1 MQIYEDQFMVLS
13 NKNNII
19 KLTWKKETKNLD
31 NDLFKN
37 EALKYIEI
45 FKKSNIKN
53 IIVDMRNFWFEL
65 NQEVIDWRNKNIIAV
80 YNEICLKKFA
90 FISDKPS
97 VKQDNQKNSFI
108 TRDFFTEEEANKWLN
123 N

>member
-53 IIVDMRNFWFEL
+53 IIVDMRNF
-65 NQEVIDWRNKNIIAV
+65 
-80 YNEICLKKFA
+80 
-90 FISDKPS
+90 
-97 VKQDNQKNSFI
+97 
-108 TRDFFTEEEANKWLN
+108 
-123 N
+123 

>member
-1 MQIYEDQFMVLS
+1 
-13 NKNNII
+13 
-19 KLTWKKETKNLD
+19 
-31 NDLFKN
+31 
-37 EALKYIEI
+37 
-45 FKKSNIKN
+45 
-53 IIVDMRNFWFEL
+53 MRNFGFEL

-80 YNEICLKKFA
+80 YNEIGLKKFA

-97 VKQDNQKNSFI
+97 VKQDNQKNAFI

>member
-45 FKKSNIKN
+45 F
-53 IIVDMRNFWFEL
+53 
-65 NQEVIDWRNKNIIAV
+65 
-80 YNEICLKKFA
+80 
-90 FISDKPS
+90 
-97 VKQDNQKNSFI
+97 
-108 TRDFFTEEEANKWLN
+108 
-123 N
+123 